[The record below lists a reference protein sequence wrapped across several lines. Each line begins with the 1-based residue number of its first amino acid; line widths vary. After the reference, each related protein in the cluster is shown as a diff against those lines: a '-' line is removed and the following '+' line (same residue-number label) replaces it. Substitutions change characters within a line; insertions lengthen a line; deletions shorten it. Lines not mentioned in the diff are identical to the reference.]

1 MYMILSM
8 ATEEHKRLANV
19 VKQIHAL
26 LRKECE
32 KYGPE
37 IAWKMH
43 LSRNDVLQKY
53 VMSMKDLATTHWKGN
68 NMDSLSGTYCR
79 IEWIKSQC
87 KEYFFKGGKE
97 KYSIREFSIKGKMGE
112 LSAIDSINKK
122 EQTFLTSEQNHYI
135 DKKLLNETEETFQKI
150 SILDVGSCYNPFEM
164 ENMFKV
170 TAIDLVAV
178 PPNVFQCDF
187 LSVDIGREQIF
198 SSDKKQILQLPE
210 QSFDVVVFSLLLE
223 YMPCPKQRYLCC
235 SKAYNLLKNNGI
247 LFIISPDSKHIGA
260 NAKLIKSWRYVLS
273 KLGFMRIKYE
283 KLRHIHCL
291 IFRKCIYK
299 EVALRWTNMQTF
311 SESDILYQSED
322 KIFIPQDFK
331 TVDDKHNNENSNYDI
346 NDDLLCSF
354 NELPFAEL

>member
-1 MYMILSM
+1 
-8 ATEEHKRLANV
+8 
-19 VKQIHAL
+19 
-26 LRKECE
+26 
-32 KYGPE
+32 
-37 IAWKMH
+37 MH
-43 LSRNDVLQKY
+43 VSRNDVLQKY

-97 KYSIREFSIKGKMGE
+97 KYSIREFSIKGKMEE
-112 LSAIDSINKK
+112 LSVIDGINKK
-122 EQTFLTSEQNHYI
+122 EETTLLTHEQNYYN
-135 DKKLLNETEETFQKI
+135 DKKWLSETEKTYQKI
-150 SILDVGSCYNPFEM
+150 SVLDVGSCYNPFEM
-164 ENMFKV
+164 ENMFDV

-178 PPNVFQCDF
+178 PPNVLQCDF
-187 LSVDIGREQIF
+187 LSVDIGMEQIF
-198 SSDKKQILQLPE
+198 SSDKKQILQLPK

-260 NAKLIKSWRYVLS
+260 NAKLIKSWRYSLS

-283 KLRHIHCL
+283 KLKHIHCL

-299 EVALRWTNMQTF
+299 EVALRWANMQTL
-311 SESDILYQSED
+311 SEGDILCQSED

-331 TVDDKHNNENSNYDI
+331 TIDNEHNNKNSNHEI
-346 NDDLLCSF
+346 NDNLHYLF

>member
-1 MYMILSM
+1 M

-32 KYGPE
+32 KYGAE
-37 IAWKMH
+37 IAWQKH
-43 LSRNDVLQKY
+43 VSRNDVLQKY

-68 NMDSLSGTYCR
+68 NTDSLSGTYCR

-87 KEYFFKGGKE
+87 KEYFFNGGKK
-97 KYSIREFSIKGKMGE
+97 KYSNREFSIKGKIGE
-112 LSAIDSINKK
+112 LSIIDDNI
-122 EQTFLTSEQNHYI
+122 EEQNMLISKQDYYN
-135 DKKLLNETEETFQKI
+135 DKELLNEADQIFQKI
-150 SILDVGSCYNPFEM
+150 SVLDVGSCYNPFEM
-164 ENMFKV
+164 EDMFKV

-178 PPNVFQCDF
+178 QPNVLQCDF
-187 LSVDIGREQIF
+187 LSVDIGREQIL
-198 SSDKKQILQLPE
+198 SADKKQILQLHE
-210 QSFDVVVFSLLLE
+210 ESFDVVVFSLLLE

-235 SKAYNLLKNNGI
+235 SKAYNLLKKNGI
-247 LFIISPDSKHIGA
+247 LFIISPDSKHVGA

-299 EVALRWTNMQTF
+299 EVALRWANMQTF
-311 SESDILYQSED
+311 SESNILYQSED

-331 TVDDKHNNENSNYDI
+331 TVDDKHNENSNHDI
-346 NDDLLCSF
+346 HDLLCSF